1 MTRLGRNRSRQGD
14 PFRGFSLNE
23 PCWRDGREAVVTT
36 PFFFELATRKAAVT
50 PKDASFTT
58 VGELV
63 IFAEKLPFMQVCVE
77 DENDGAAIAAPVA
90 TKVNAPM
97 RKWAVAG
104 DLVLKRAA
112 NECPA
117 NRRGAM
123 YVKLR
128 PSALPPRHADVAKPK
143 RNAA

>member
-1 MTRLGRNRSRQGD
+1 MSFDLTEIKDQANAALKGNNVEEARGVYMAAIMDVGD
-14 PFRGFSLNE
+14 CMMS
-23 PCWRDGREAVVTT
+23 
-36 PFFFELATRKAAVT
+36 
-50 PKDASFTT
+50 
-58 VGELV
+58 
-63 IFAEKLPFMQVCVE
+63 MQE
-77 DENDGAAIAAPVA
+77 DENDSAAIAAPVA

-117 NRRGAM
+117 KRRGAM